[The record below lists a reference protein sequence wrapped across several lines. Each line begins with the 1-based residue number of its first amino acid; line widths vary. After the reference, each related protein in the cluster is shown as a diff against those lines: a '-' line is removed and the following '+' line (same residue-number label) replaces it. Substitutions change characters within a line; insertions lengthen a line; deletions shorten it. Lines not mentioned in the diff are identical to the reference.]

1 MKRYLI
7 CLAMLTAPAGA
18 QQLTAEQVLQ
28 KLRSSYIALKA
39 VHLVAERQE
48 TTYGGRMSASASEC
62 EVAAKS
68 GNRYLARVKY
78 PSEEAIEVSDGT
90 NIWRAL
96 SSKKQWTKV
105 EAAAL
110 DEDSDEEENA
120 KTAKRDLHGLMESIM
135 LGHFLALAKT
145 AQDPVIVKEE
155 DFKLGREKVHGYLIR
170 ARTAG
175 TEHELLVDKQRFVVL
190 HYKQKAETADG
201 KVEITLKMKAIELN
215 EEVGDALFA
224 FEPKPGWSEAE
235 TLLLP
240 GERRI
245 TLTGERAAN
254 FTLKTLDGERVS
266 LEGLHG
272 KVVVLDFWAT
282 WCGPCR
288 AELPTIEKLRVE
300 FADAVQFYGVN
311 DEAPAKVKK
320 FVAEHHMEL
329 PVLLDDRREV
339 HHNYGIHAIP
349 ALFVIGRDGVIRQ
362 QFLGDRG
369 ESALRKAIRS
379 VVQAE

>member
-1 MKRYLI
+1 M
-7 CLAMLTAPAGA
+7 
-18 QQLTAEQVLQ
+18 
-28 KLRSSYIALKA
+28 RSSYLALKA
-39 VHLVAERQE
+39 VHLVGERQE

-145 AQDPVIVKEE
+145 AEDPVIVKEE
-155 DFKLGREKVHGYLIR
+155 DFKLGKEKLRGYLIR